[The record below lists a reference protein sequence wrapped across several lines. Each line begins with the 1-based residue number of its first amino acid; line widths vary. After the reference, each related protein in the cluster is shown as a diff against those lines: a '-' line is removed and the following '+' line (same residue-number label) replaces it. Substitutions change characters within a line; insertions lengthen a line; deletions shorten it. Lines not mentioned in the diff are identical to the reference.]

1 MIKVY
6 LVDDHDVIRSGL
18 KQILELDREIRV
30 VGEAA
35 RALDAI
41 GALETE
47 PADIVFMDIR
57 MPGMN
62 GIEATRI
69 LNEKLPNLKVI
80 LLTNFNE
87 EEYVIEGLRA
97 GAAGYLL
104 KNIGKD
110 ELHKIVRAVH
120 GGKSILDPAVTTTII
135 REAIRTKGER
145 TGRAIPAPEEKLT
158 TREFEILDL
167 ISRGHSNKEI
177 GSKLHLSEYTVKFH
191 VKAIFRKLG
200 AKSRSEAV
208 YKAVNSSLISQN
220 PGAR

>member
-1 MIKVY
+1 MIKVF

-18 KQILELDREIRV
+18 KQILELDKEIRV
-30 VGEAA
+30 VGEASQ
-35 RALDAI
+35 ALAVI
-41 GALETE
+41 NTLQPGQ
-47 PADIVFMDIR
+47 ADIVFMDIR

-69 LNEKLPNLKVI
+69 LSEKFPDLKVI

-87 EEYVIEGLRA
+87 EEYVLEGLRA
-97 GAAGYLL
+97 GAAGFLL
-104 KNIGKD
+104 KNIGKE
-110 ELHKIVRAVH
+110 ELHKIVHAVH
-120 GGKSILDPAVTTTII
+120 GGKSVLDPAVTTTII
-135 REAIRTKGER
+135 KEAIRTKSEKARG
-145 TGRAIPAPEEKLT
+145 TGDGPEEKLT

-167 ISRGHSNKEI
+167 ISRGLSNKEI

-220 PGAR
+220 PTAR

>member
-6 LVDDHDVIRSGL
+6 LVDDHDVIRAGI
-18 KQILELDREIRV
+18 KQILELDKEIRV
-30 VGEAA
+30 VGEAS

-41 GALETE
+41 HVFETGL
-47 PADIVFMDIR
+47 ADLIFMDIR

-69 LNEKLPNLKVI
+69 LTEKIPNIKVI

-87 EEYVIEGLRA
+87 EEYVVEGLRA
-97 GAAGYLL
+97 GAAGFLL
-104 KNIGKD
+104 KNIGKE
-110 ELHKIVRAVH
+110 ELHKIVHAVH
-120 GGKSILDPAVTTTII
+120 EGKSFLDPAVTSTII
-135 REAIRTKGER
+135 KEAIRRPKESVKDSTLQTEG
-145 TGRAIPAPEEKLT
+145 KLT

-167 ISRGHSNKEI
+167 ISRGLGNKDI
-177 GSKLHLSEYTVKFH
+177 GSRLHLSEYTVKFH

-208 YKAVNSSLISQN
+208 YKAVSSSLISQK
-220 PGAR
+220 PSA

>member
-1 MIKVY
+1 MIKVF

-18 KQILELDREIRV
+18 KQILELDKEIRV
-30 VGEAA
+30 VGEASQ
-35 RALDAI
+35 ALDVVNELQP
-41 GALETE
+41 GQ
-47 PADIVFMDIR
+47 ADVVFMDIR

-69 LNEKLPNLKVI
+69 LNEKMPNVKVI

-97 GAAGYLL
+97 GAAGFLL
-104 KNIGKD
+104 KNIGKE
-110 ELHKIVRAVH
+110 ELHKVVHAVH

-135 REAIRTKGER
+135 REAIRTRPER
-145 TGRAIPAPEEKLT
+145 TRGADPGPEEKLT

-167 ISRGHSNKEI
+167 ISRGLSNKEI
-177 GSKLHLSEYTVKFH
+177 GAKLHLSEYTVKFH